1 MKILSLSDIHGDL
14 GFVNSVRNRLQE
26 VDLVLLTGDLTH
38 FGGRE
43 EASKIVDAVRSFNTS
58 VLAVSG
64 NCDRPDVEKYLR
76 DEELSLH
83 GVGVIKDNIRFVGLG
98 GSLPAPGRTPN
109 ELSEDEIAR
118 LLKGTM
124 IRLKGT
130 DKGAEASLPLILV
143 SHQPPKN
150 TVADRLFSGNHVG
163 SLAVRSFIEKWAPLV
178 CFTGHIHEGRGTD
191 TIGDTLVVNPG
202 PARHNHFALVDTS
215 ENPLY
220 VSLSE
225 IP

>member
-1 MKILSLSDIHGDL
+1 MRILSLSDIHGNL
-14 GFVNSVRNRLQE
+14 KFISSVRNQLQE

-43 EASKIVDAVRSFNTS
+43 EASKIIDAVRSYNPS

-64 NCDRPDVEKYLR
+64 NCDHPDVEKYLR
-76 DEELSLH
+76 EEKLSIH
-83 GVGVIKDNIRFVGLG
+83 GVGVIKEKMIFVGLS

-109 ELSEDEIAR
+109 ELSEDEIAQ
-118 LLKGTM
+118 LLKM
-124 IRLKGT
+124 AMNRLKNT
-130 DKGAEASLPLILV
+130 EKKLESSLPLILV

-150 TVADRLFSGNHVG
+150 TVADRIVTGHHVG
-163 SLAVRSFIEKWAPLV
+163 SSAVRSFIERWVPLV

-202 PARHNHFALVDTS
+202 PARHSYFALVDTS
-215 ENPLY
+215 QNPVH
-220 VSLSE
+220 VSLCK
-225 IP
+225 IL